1 MNRTILSR
9 LHRLDVRAGL
19 DGLVE
24 HMTDEE
30 LFSAFMN
37 LIERVGGADAFAETL
52 REEGEERL
60 ADSVLLCAT
69 CTTAAEFM
77 AVEHWRPKGTRPTV
91 QPYHVG

>member
-1 MNRTILSR
+1 LSR
-9 LHRLDVRAGL
+9 LHRLEARAGL

-37 LIERVGGADAFAETL
+37 LIERVGGADAFAGTL

-77 AVEHWRPKGTRPTV
+77 AIEH
-91 QPYHVG
+91 